1 MWLVTK
7 IRYILGVMG
16 KQKVN
21 DGTFE
26 LFYRK
31 GWAYLVVYPPGDKGK
46 PVYFEEIEG
55 RMRMLGVP
63 KVSSKRL
70 RELVEEASGTAV
82 ALVEWPEGKYL
93 VSEIEIALSEDE
105 MSASVTVHPPK
116 KGAAPPFPED
126 VEDALLDFGVK
137 SGIDRGR
144 IEKLLLR
151 KEFGI
156 SVPVAEGK
164 EPVHG
169 EAKRVRYHFNTN
181 RGKPYLEMDF
191 GRINLKELNFIENKK
206 EGDLLA
212 ELLPPIEP
220 EDGYTVTGRTLPAG
234 NDETNVKLQGGE
246 NTRLSEDLERLYA
259 VCDGNAK
266 IERGKVI
273 VEPVVTVENV
283 NYETGNIDFD
293 GSVVVKGS
301 VADGFIVKAK
311 GEIQVGKGTGRARLE
326 AGGNVLLKTGMNG
339 NGSGVIICGGDL
351 FSKYIESSTVDC
363 GGHAFLEEA
372 IMHSDISVKKH
383 CVLNGRRA
391 EIIAG
396 DLVVGGTLWCKKLG
410 TMYEAHTQVDI
421 GIPPDRLG
429 AYREAKKS
437 LETKREELNKT
448 EDQLDRIKTAL
459 KEGHTEEKIHT
470 AKTQLSEKV
479 AELTEEVAELAGK
492 LREEREKLHASS
504 SSMVVV
510 EDTMFKGV
518 VIRFGRM
525 EYRAPDNGAR
535 KTVLRAGE
543 KEIYE
548 TGFNVHDKPDLDFDW

>member
-1 MWLVTK
+1 
-7 IRYILGVMG
+7 MG
-16 KQKVN
+16 KHN
-21 DGTFE
+21 IADGTFE

-31 GWAYLVVYPPGDKGK
+31 GWAYLVVYPPEEKGK

-70 RELVEEASGTAV
+70 RELIEEASGTAV

-93 VSEIEIALSEDE
+93 ASEIEIAVSEDE

-126 VEDALLDFGVK
+126 VEDALIDFGVTK
-137 SGIDRGR
+137 GIDRER

-156 SVPVAEGK
+156 AIQAAEGK

-169 EAKRVRYHFNTN
+169 KARRILYHFNTN
-181 RGKPYLEMDF
+181 RGKPYLEMEF
-191 GRINLKELNFIENKK
+191 GRINLKELNFIENIKQG
-206 EGDLLA
+206 ELLA

-220 EDGYTVTGRTLPAG
+220 VDGFTVTGRILSAE
-234 NDETNVKLQGGE
+234 NDTTNVELRGGE
-246 NTRLSEDLERLYA
+246 NTRLGEENERLYA
-259 VCDGNAK
+259 ECDGNVK
-266 IERGKVI
+266 IDRGKVI

-293 GSVVVKGS
+293 GSVVVNGS
-301 VADGFIVKAK
+301 VADGFVVKAR
-311 GEIQVGKGTGRARLE
+311 GEIQVGKGVGRARLE

-363 GGHAFLEEA
+363 NGHAFLEEA
-372 IMHSDISVKKH
+372 IMHSDISVRKH

-391 EIIAG
+391 EVMGG
-396 DLVVGGTLWCKKLG
+396 DLIIGGSLWSKKLG
-410 TMYEAHTQVDI
+410 SMYEAHTQVDI

-429 AYREAKKS
+429 AYREVKQL
-437 LETKREELNKT
+437 LETKREELNKA
-448 EDQLDRIKTAL
+448 EDQLDQIKTAL
-459 KEGHTEEKIHT
+459 KEGHIEEKIQI
-470 AKTQLSEKV
+470 AEVQLSENV
-479 AELTEEVAELAGK
+479 AELSEEIPELA
-492 LREEREKLHASS
+492 RRVHEERQKLHASGT
-504 SSMVVV
+504 SMVVV
-510 EDTMFKGV
+510 EDTIFKGV
-518 VIRFGRM
+518 AIRFGRM

-548 TGFNVHDKPDLDFDW
+548 TGFNIHDKPKLDFDW